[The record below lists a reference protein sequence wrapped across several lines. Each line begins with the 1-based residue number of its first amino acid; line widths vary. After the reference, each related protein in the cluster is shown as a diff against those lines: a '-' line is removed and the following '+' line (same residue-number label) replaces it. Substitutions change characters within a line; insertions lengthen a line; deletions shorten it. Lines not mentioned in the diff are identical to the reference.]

1 MVLWHVNMSLSP
13 LAFLT
18 FPSSLMA
25 DEKVPVATDEPKAKK
40 KSPNAPD
47 VDIDEKDPNN
57 SITEVKQAD
66 PEQVSPVSFR
76 QLFRSG
82 KSLGIFW
89 GQRSSSYR
97 YSTTFEL
104 CLDAIGIIPAGG
116 AGAAQVCSYFLTAR
130 EEGLSAIA
138 LTSQVSTFR
147 KPNATISSEQVAAAA
162 ATFRH
167 AGGQSAAGL
176 VYIGEFKHNA
186 CMLSIFKKVT
196 GVGLF
201 VCTNVYMFIWNYPG
215 EINAKRIRER
225 YLQAALRTGCCFL

>member
-104 CLDAIGIIPAGG
+104 SGCYWYNPCWWCWGRSGVFIFS
-116 AGAAQVCSYFLTAR
+116 QR
-130 EEGLSAIA
+130 LSAIA